1 MGEFKL
7 PDVNFVPEIDEI
19 SITLASFKKVVEWA
33 NEYNLQSRMGA
44 DDQNGD
50 SIPARYL
57 GKNRYWIQESEGHD
71 PSVGTY
77 ALFSVYD
84 MDPRAP
90 EGRRLLIRY
99 RLTDS
104 RGDLVQTKAQAS
116 KHIAAC
122 RLEAERKERMAK
134 KDPRLNREVDI
145 HMPAIYKPEKA
156 QKKALEAMNATD

>member
-1 MGEFKL
+1 MSEFKL

-50 SIPARYL
+50 PVPARYL
-57 GKNRYWIQESEGHD
+57 GKNRYWIQEGEGYD
-71 PSVGTY
+71 STVGSY

-84 MDPRAP
+84 MDPRSP
-90 EGRRLLIRY
+90 ECRRLLVRY

-104 RGDLVQTKAQAS
+104 RGNLVQTQAMAA
-116 KHIAAC
+116 KHIQAC

-134 KDPRLNREVDI
+134 KDPKLNQTVDI
-145 HMPAIYKPEKA
+145 HLPDIFTPEKA
-156 QKKALEAMNATD
+156 KAKALRDL

>member
-1 MGEFKL
+1 MSEFKL

-50 SIPARYL
+50 PVPPRYL
-57 GKNRYWIQESEGHD
+57 GKNRYWIQEGEGHD
-71 PSVGTY
+71 SEVGSY

-84 MDPRAP
+84 MDPRSP
-90 EGRRLLIRY
+90 DGRRLLVRY

-104 RGDLVQTKAQAS
+104 RGNLVQTQAMAA
-116 KHIAAC
+116 KHIQAC

-145 HMPAIYKPEKA
+145 HLPAIFKPEKA
-156 QKKALEAMNATD
+156 KEKALRDL